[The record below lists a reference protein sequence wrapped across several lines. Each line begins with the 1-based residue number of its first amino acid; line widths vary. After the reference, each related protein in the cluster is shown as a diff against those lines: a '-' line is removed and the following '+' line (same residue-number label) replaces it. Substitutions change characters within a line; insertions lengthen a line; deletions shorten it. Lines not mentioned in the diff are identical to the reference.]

1 MIFEIILGLVI
12 AAAVIIIV
20 ILLFFLKRPYKW
32 NKEIK
37 GEAAI
42 LTFEART
49 DIKGI
54 ELVGV
59 LGNEKIDLQRKNI
72 KKGEKIE
79 FNYPAS
85 TEKVVLII
93 ETDGGRKKHEL

>member
-1 MIFEIILGLVI
+1 MVLEILLGLVI

-37 GEAAI
+37 GDTAVF
-42 LTFEART
+42 TFEARS

-54 ELVGV
+54 ELIGT
-59 LGNEKIDLQRKNI
+59 LGNERINLQRKNI

-79 FNYPAS
+79 FDYPAS
-85 TEKVVLII
+85 TENVVLII